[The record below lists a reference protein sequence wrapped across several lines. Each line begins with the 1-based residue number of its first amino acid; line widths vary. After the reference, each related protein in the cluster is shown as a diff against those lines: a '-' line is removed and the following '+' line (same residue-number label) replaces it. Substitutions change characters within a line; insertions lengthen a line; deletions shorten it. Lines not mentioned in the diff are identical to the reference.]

1 MLIKGELR
9 FIEIL
14 GRVKEINSGKLE
26 EVKEQL
32 IRGDKFE
39 MIYRDLVKFNNQ
51 DNTNFILPNEYRGYQ
66 GGVLRYL
73 LKVLHD
79 KYFPVPRTEHTP
91 FTKGFK
97 EGMEL
102 GKRLGELNS
111 KVQGLIRG

>member
-14 GRVKEINSGKLE
+14 ERVKEINSGKLK

-51 DNTNFILPNEYRGYQ
+51 DNTNFVLPGEYRGYQ

-73 LKVLHD
+73 LKSLHD
-79 KYFPVPRTEHTP
+79 KYFSAPRVKYTP
-91 FTKGFK
+91 FVDGMIKGI
-97 EGMEL
+97 EL
-102 GKRLGELNS
+102 GIWLRKLDS
-111 KVQGLIRG
+111 KVKDI